1 MKHLCSDAI
10 KIFKIS
16 FLKKKLDVTINLN
29 GFYTDISAN
38 VGNATIQNSGFS
50 WNTKGMVSYKLPKQY
65 TVQVNGNY
73 EAPRIIPQG
82 KTLDQYSLD
91 ISLNKEI
98 MKKLSF
104 NLVVNDVFNTRRFGT
119 FYESNVMEQ
128 NISRR
133 RETRFVRL
141 SVTWR
146 FGEMEASLFRKRS
159 NQRRGD
165 SNGGGMDMEY

>member
-1 MKHLCSDAI
+1 
-10 KIFKIS
+10 
-16 FLKKKLDVTINLN
+16 
-29 GFYTDISAN
+29 
-38 VGNATIQNSGFS
+38 
-50 WNTKGMVSYKLPKQY
+50 
-65 TVQVNGNY
+65 
-73 EAPRIIPQG
+73 
-82 KTLDQYSLD
+82 
-91 ISLNKEI
+91 